1 MKKPQ
6 KEISMNCKQTCPAV
20 RQVMFPADTNP
31 SGNIFGGIILSHID
45 IAGAIAAKQ
54 LTIHRVVTVTMD
66 KVIFKRPV
74 NVGDIL
80 TCWTEILE
88 KGRTSIK
95 VKILVEAERQGEI
108 IHVTEGVATYVS
120 VDKNH
125 RSIPW
130 DSPEGTMAED
140 ADKGDKPDASKTPA
154 PAPAAPA
161 DADADSGKGCHD
173 KGDKGFHK
181 CHHGKSD
188 KKGKKAGKKNKDK
201 KKNKN
206 KKKNKDKKKSKKK

>member
-1 MKKPQ
+1 
-6 KEISMNCKQTCPAV
+6 MNCKQTCPAV

-54 LTIHRVVTVTMD
+54 LTVHRVVTVTMD

-80 TCWTEILE
+80 TCWTEVLE

-108 IHVTEGVATYVS
+108 IHVTEGVATYVT

-140 ADKGDKPDASKTPA
+140 ADKGHKPDSSKSPA
-154 PAPAAPA
+154 PATPPAA
-161 DADADSGKGCHD
+161 DNADADSGKGCDEHGHSAKSGAQCD
-173 KGDKGFHK
+173 KCDR
-181 CHHGKSD
+181 GKSKKD
-188 KKGKKAGKKNKDK
+188 KKGKQ
-201 KKNKN
+201 N
-206 KKKNKDKKKSKKK
+206 KKKNKDKKKSKKKNKKK

>member
-1 MKKPQ
+1 
-6 KEISMNCKQTCPAV
+6 MNCKQTCPAV

-54 LTIHRVVTVTMD
+54 LTVHRVVTVTMD

-80 TCWTEILE
+80 TCWTEVLE

-108 IHVTEGVATYVS
+108 IHVTEGVATYVT

-140 ADKGDKPDASKTPA
+140 ADKGNKPDSNKA
-154 PAPAAPA
+154 PAPAAST
-161 DADADSGKGCHD
+161 DTDADSGKGCDEHGHSTSGCD
-173 KGDKGFHK
+173 KCD
-181 CHHGKSD
+181 HGKSD
-188 KKGKKAGKKNKDK
+188 KKSKKDK
-201 KKNKN
+201 KSG
-206 KKKNKDKKKSKKK
+206 KKNKDKKKSKKKNKKK

>member
-1 MKKPQ
+1 
-6 KEISMNCKQTCPAV
+6 MNCKQTCPAV

-54 LTIHRVVTVTMD
+54 LTVHRVVTVTMD

-80 TCWTEILE
+80 TCWTEVLE

-108 IHVTEGVATYVS
+108 IHVTEGVATYVT

-130 DSPEGTMAED
+130 DSPEGTMAKD
-140 ADKGDKPDASKTPA
+140 ADKGHKPDASKTPA
-154 PAPAAPA
+154 PAASTDP
-161 DADADSGKGCHD
+161 DANAGKGCDEHGHSAKSGEQCD
-173 KGDKGFHK
+173 KCD
-181 CHHGKSD
+181 HGKSKKD
-188 KKGKKAGKKNKDK
+188 KKGKQ
-201 KKNKN
+201 N
-206 KKKNKDKKKSKKK
+206 KKKNKDKKKSKKKNKKK

>member
-1 MKKPQ
+1 
-6 KEISMNCKQTCPAV
+6 MNCKQTCPAV

-54 LTIHRVVTVTMD
+54 LTVHRVVTVTMD

-108 IHVTEGVATYVS
+108 IHVTEGVATYVT

-130 DSPEGTMAED
+130 DSPEGTMAEEEKQ
-140 ADKGDKPDASKTPA
+140 AKPAPA
-154 PAPAAPA
+154 PAPAA
-161 DADADSGKGCHD
+161 DAESDESCNSGCHD
-173 KGDKGFHK
+173 KKG
-181 CHHGKSD
+181 GKD
-188 KKGKKAGKKNKDK
+188 GKKKNKKNKKDK
-201 KKNKN
+201 KKK
-206 KKKNKDKKKSKKK
+206 KDKKDKKSRK